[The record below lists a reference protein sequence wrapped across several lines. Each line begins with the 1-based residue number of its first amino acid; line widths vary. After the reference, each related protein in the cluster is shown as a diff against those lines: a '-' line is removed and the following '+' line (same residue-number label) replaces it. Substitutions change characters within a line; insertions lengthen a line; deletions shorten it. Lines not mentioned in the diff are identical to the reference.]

1 MYTTIIDVPTLQA
14 NLGRPDWLVIDCR
27 FSLADTAAGERA
39 YAAAH
44 IPGAVYAHLDRDL
57 SSEPVTDSGR
67 HPLPAPDAINAAL
80 QRLGVNPDSQVIV
93 YDDAGG
99 MVAGRLWWMLGYM
112 GHEAVAVLSG
122 GWQGWLAAGGE
133 TRNGVESVPAGTFN
147 GTPDP
152 SRFIQMDEVPQAKLL
167 IDSRAMPRYLGEME
181 HLDPI
186 AGHIPGARNF
196 HFERNLA
203 DKYFRPAAE
212 LREQFIAL
220 LGDTDPADAVFYCGS
235 GVSACVNL
243 VALKYAGLGD
253 AKLYVGSWS
262 EWSRAGDQPIAT
274 GPE

>member
-14 NLGRPDWLVIDCR
+14 NLTQPDWLIIDCR

-39 YAAAH
+39 YAEAH
-44 IPGAVYAHLDRDL
+44 IPGAVYAHLDRDM
-57 SSEPVTDSGR
+57 SSAPVTDSGR
-67 HPLPAPDAINAAL
+67 HPLPAPDVINSAL
-80 QRLGVNPDSQVIV
+80 QRLGVNPDSQVIL

-112 GHEAVAVLSG
+112 GHEAAAVLSG
-122 GWQGWLAAGGE
+122 GWQGWLAAGGA
-133 TRNGVESVPAGTFN
+133 TRRGVESRPAGTFQ

-152 SRFIQMDEVPQAKLL
+152 GRLIQIDDVPQAELL
-167 IDSRAMPRYLGEME
+167 IDSRATPRYLGEME

-186 AGHIPGARNF
+186 AGHIPGALNF
-196 HFERNLA
+196 HFENNL
-203 DKYFRPAAE
+203 DNNYFRPTE
-212 LREQFIAL
+212 QLRAQFTAL
-220 LGDTDPADAVFYCGS
+220 LGDADPAETVFYCGS

-243 VALKYAGLGD
+243 IALKQAGFGD

-262 EWSRAGDQPIAT
+262 EWSRAGDRPIAT